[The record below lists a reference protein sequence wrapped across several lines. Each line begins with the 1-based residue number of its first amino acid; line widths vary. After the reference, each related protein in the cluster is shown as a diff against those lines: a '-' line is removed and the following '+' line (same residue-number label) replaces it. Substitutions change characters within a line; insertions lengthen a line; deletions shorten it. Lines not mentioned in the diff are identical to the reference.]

1 MQACYCNCVKGIHN
15 IIIEEEKMLNLIYS
29 SLLSVLLLSTSFAG
43 EAMNSA
49 QENEKELNYYI
60 SLSHGKSL
68 YDVSDRI
75 FNTVNSHFSDKQD
88 KSTKITFGKVISN
101 DISFELSY
109 MNAGQAN
116 LQTVFGGT
124 INYST
129 QRTSTL
135 DLDLVYQFASIYN
148 TQFYVKAGP
157 SYAMT
162 SSHNIRTPE
171 SDFTMF
177 KEVVN
182 DREFIL
188 HTGFGME
195 KKIVGHTIIIE
206 YDKYHSLNSG
216 GNFMLTNTVSA
227 NSTQSRALEG
237 DIETLMIGLKFNF

>member
-1 MQACYCNCVKGIHN
+1 MLSCCNRLFTTLFIQG
-15 IIIEEEKMLNLIYS
+15 EKMLNLIYS
-29 SLLSVLLLSTSFAG
+29 SLLSVLLFSTSFAG
-43 EAMNSA
+43 EAMNNSA
-49 QENEKELNYYI
+49 QENKKESNYYI
-60 SLSHGKSL
+60 SVSHGKSL
-68 YDVSDRI
+68 YDISDRL
-75 FNTVNSHFSDKQD
+75 FDSLNSHSSDKQD
-88 KSTKITFGKVISN
+88 KSSKITFGKVISDN
-101 DISFELSY
+101 YSFELSY

-116 LQTVFGGT
+116 LQTVVNSITNF
-124 INYST
+124 ST

-171 SDFTMF
+171 GDFTKS

-216 GNFMLTNTVSA
+216 GNFMISNGNAA
-227 NSTQSRALEG
+227 NHQPTRALEG
-237 DIETLMIGLKFNF
+237 DIETLTIGLKFNF

>member
-1 MQACYCNCVKGIHN
+1 
-15 IIIEEEKMLNLIYS
+15 
-29 SLLSVLLLSTSFAG
+29 
-43 EAMNSA
+43 
-49 QENEKELNYYI
+49 
-60 SLSHGKSL
+60 
-68 YDVSDRI
+68 
-75 FNTVNSHFSDKQD
+75 
-88 KSTKITFGKVISN
+88 
-101 DISFELSY
+101 

-116 LQTVFGGT
+116 LQTVAGGT

-129 QRTSTL
+129 QRTSAL

-162 SSHNIRTPE
+162 SSHIVRTPE
-171 SDFTMF
+171 AAFTMF

-188 HTGFGME
+188 HTGFGMAN
-195 KKIVGHTIIIE
+195 KIIGHTIIIE

-216 GNFMLTNTVSA
+216 GNFMLTNTDSA